1 MINSLQI
8 KADNS
13 KFLIITIIIAISII
27 SLFLFHFIFQTIPTV
42 QTAQSLTNEQFIN
55 NEIAQIE
62 ILLNAETTEQ
72 LQKSKIS
79 LQQLIDEHS
88 QKLIDYQNDPDKF
101 DNKNKLKDIAK
112 DIRDKIIKGR
122 IRKLEKE
129 IEKFKK
135 LIEKIDKKLLE
146 TNGN

>member
-101 DNKNKLKDIAK
+101 DNKNKLKDY
-112 DIRDKIIKGR
+112 DTPLR
-122 IRKLEKE
+122 
-129 IEKFKK
+129 
-135 LIEKIDKKLLE
+135 
-146 TNGN
+146 

>member
-13 KFLIITIIIAISII
+13 KTLIFSIIIAISII
-27 SLFLFHFIFQTIPTV
+27 SLFLFHFIFQTT
-42 QTAQSLTNEQFIN
+42 QTTQLITTEEFIN
-55 NEIAQIE
+55 TEIAKIE

-72 LQKSKIS
+72 LQKSKLS

-101 DNKNKLKDIAK
+101 DNKNKLKNIAK

-122 IRKLEKE
+122 IQKLEKE

-135 LIEKIDKKLLE
+135 LIDKIDKKLLE
-146 TNGN
+146 TYGN